1 MEINLHHLFK
11 FTPLFKFN
19 ESNVEG
25 LGIDEEMKE
34 KINKLNNSDK
44 PWELFEELFKIY
56 LIQLEGE
63 EKNFKKRYYLTM
75 NME

>member
-1 MEINLHHLFK
+1 MNKPEINLHHLFK

-44 PWELFEELFKIY
+44 P
-56 LIQLEGE
+56 
-63 EKNFKKRYYLTM
+63 
-75 NME
+75 